1 MSMTFNQFQAE
12 LRKRGIEGNIAVVL
26 TTMYEQQ
33 REAIEQ
39 VDQAMK
45 ILVALTETVQNF
57 ANLNEAMGSQINQ
70 LRQRVGL
77 KETGVESVHLTDEDD
92 YNG

>member
-1 MSMTFNQFQAE
+1 MSMTFNQFQVE

-39 VDQAMK
+39 TDQAMK

-57 ANLNEAMGSQINQ
+57 VALNEAMGGQIAQ
-70 LRQRVGL
+70 LRSRLGINDVVGS
-77 KETGVESVHLTDEDD
+77 EPLTDEDD